1 MKKSIS
7 KSIILNK
14 DEWNKLLSLV
24 EDKINKI
31 IQPTVRDYL
40 NKNKSK
46 FIYNIFQEIRDIDFM
61 TVDVERDRKISKKF
75 EYITGEIVQ
84 RVYDFSNSNK
94 YIIFQGDTF
103 KIYKDNINKL
113 SMVYKTKILQEENNG
128 INEIF

>member
-1 MKKSIS
+1 MKKKSII

-14 DEWNKLLSLV
+14 DKWNKLSSLV

-31 IQPTVRDYL
+31 MQPIVREYL
-40 NKNKSK
+40 NRNKNK
-46 FIYNIFQEIRDIDFM
+46 FIYDIFQEIRDIDFM
-61 TVDVERDRKISKKF
+61 TVNIERDRKISKKF

-113 SMVYKTKILQEENNG
+113 SMVYKTKILQEENN
-128 INEIF
+128 EIF